1 MKLQEFLNANGPRK
15 TAIKLIEMRIF
26 RIIGLSMQDLPDTV
40 ELWDFV
46 DELEC
51 ILEDE
56 FKMEDIKDLLNDITF
71 EFIEGICL

>member
-26 RIIGLSMQDLPDTV
+26 RIIGLSMQDLPDTM
-40 ELWDFV
+40 ELWDLV

-51 ILEDE
+51 ILEYE
-56 FKMEDIKDLLNDITF
+56 FKMEDIKNLLNNITF

>member
-40 ELWDFV
+40 ELWDLV